1 MKTARITLLTT
12 ALTAL
17 GLYQI
22 SCENAEARQHK
33 QSKTQ
38 PIKVKEAVAVLH
50 PTAGN
55 NVEGELRF
63 AGVGE
68 NAVRISG
75 TVRNLSPG
83 RHGFHIHE
91 YGDCSADDAK
101 SAGGHFNPFDKPHGA
116 PDDQERHVGDLGNIV
131 ADSTGTAQIDMTDS
145 LLSFEG
151 EASIIG
157 RAVVVHLKE
166 DDLESQPTGAAGA
179 RQACGVIGI
188 VGK

>member
-1 MKTARITLLTT
+1 MRRFTLLTT
-12 ALTAL
+12 VL
-17 GLYQI
+17 GSFGLCLI
-22 SCENAEARQHK
+22 SCDNAEAKQHK
-33 QSKTQ
+33 QSKIQ
-38 PIKVKEAVAVLH
+38 PIEVMEAIAVLH

-55 NVEGELRF
+55 DVEGVLQFVE
-63 AGVGE
+63 VGE

-91 YGDCSADDAK
+91 YGDCSADDAE

-116 PDDQERHVGDLGNIV
+116 PDDQERHLGDLGNIV
-131 ADSTGTAQIDMTDS
+131 ADSTGTAQIDLTDS

-151 EASIIG
+151 KASIIG
-157 RAVVVHLKE
+157 RSVVVHLKE

-188 VGK
+188 DGKE